1 MTAGN
6 EKGQARKKDPKKNNK
21 PSCEGTTGGREMQQN
36 KDGKKEKGVK
46 REY

>member
-6 EKGQARKKDPKKNNK
+6 EKGQSREKIKKNE

-36 KDGKKEKGVK
+36 KDGKKEKGVR
-46 REY
+46 RED